1 MGNHREANGIN
12 VIQLLDNWHAWLCPI
27 LATTAGGIYALGY
40 LWRRY
45 KHRFCFARST
55 LAFKIFVSL
64 SAFSG
69 LFSYLLVSEHWLPN
83 EPSASLDNKDKNLKD
98 ESVAPDNSYVM
109 SNYLLALGC
118 GASLM
123 LGAVVG
129 IRRPSSQSQFVD
141 LLKPLIEPIEEQMDA
156 AVDEKVV
163 QLIKDC
169 PQLSQTPINT
179 LAIAIELVVEGRMK
193 RKDPKFI
200 QTALEIEE
208 VRANGNRF
216 GLVKLLLNFY
226 TPKSVNGTFTSYFLR
241 EAETMSDPTPHGD
254 IENSD

>member
-1 MGNHREANGIN
+1 
-12 VIQLLDNWHAWLCPI
+12 
-27 LATTAGGIYALGY
+27 
-40 LWRRY
+40 
-45 KHRFCFARST
+45 
-55 LAFKIFVSL
+55 
-64 SAFSG
+64 
-69 LFSYLLVSEHWLPN
+69 
-83 EPSASLDNKDKNLKD
+83 
-98 ESVAPDNSYVM
+98 
-109 SNYLLALGC
+109 
-118 GASLM
+118 
-123 LGAVVG
+123 
-129 IRRPSSQSQFVD
+129 
-141 LLKPLIEPIEEQMDA
+141 MDA